1 MGKRTLKH
9 ETRQVRTLQELYNK
23 QKSINKQKGF
33 DTMKQAIKERL
44 PSWYRDLSNH
54 AAILTGDID
63 SLMGYHFI
71 RKLFGCNIAG
81 FFTFK
86 QYYESKEIEVNNK
99 LLFGIDLSILQGKT
113 FDNHLTHFHK
123 NDYAINL
130 NNQYCNK
137 YYQKFPFSTT
147 LLILSLYDFDLE
159 SFTDEQLKILLAI
172 DSSFKGYYTDNERF
186 TKVYISWLD
195 KLDIRFLEDR
205 IFKHMTIEN
214 FRDMQQKYNL
224 NGIIKVDDR
233 GYLRTNIK
241 LDELSRVFTDK
252 IELPQH
258 KFKLK
263 HTYTY
268 KIINPIYEAIPNREH
283 IISMAWTEKN
293 KLRLTLKNRGGLYVS
308 NQKRSISIEKNC

>member
-1 MGKRTLKH
+1 M
-9 ETRQVRTLQELYNK
+9 NK
-23 QKSINKQKGF
+23 DIKQNLPEWYKNLNKY
-33 DTMKQAIKERL
+33 
-44 PSWYRDLSNH
+44 S
-54 AAILTGDID
+54 AILTGDSD

-71 RKLFGCNIAG
+71 KSKFPDIKVVG

-86 QYYESKEIEVNNK
+86 SYYETKEIK
-99 LLFGIDLSILQGKT
+99 FDRKQLFGIDLDILQGKT
-113 FDNHLTHFHK
+113 FGNHLTHFYK
-123 NDYAINL
+123 NKDAINL

-137 YYQKFPFSTT
+137 YYKKFPFSTT

-172 DSSFKGYYTDNERF
+172 DSSFKGYYTNNEKF
-186 TKVYISWLD
+186 KEVYIDWLD
-195 KLDIRFLEDR
+195 KLDTRFLEDR
-205 IFKHMTIEN
+205 ILKHMTIEN
-214 FRDMQQKYNL
+214 FRDIQQKYNL

-233 GYLRTNIK
+233 GYLQTNIQ
-241 LDELSRVFTDK
+241 LDELSRVFNDK

-268 KIINPIYEAIPNREH
+268 KIINPIYEAIPNRKY

-293 KLRLTLKNRGGLYVS
+293 KLRLTLK
-308 NQKRSISIEKNC
+308 